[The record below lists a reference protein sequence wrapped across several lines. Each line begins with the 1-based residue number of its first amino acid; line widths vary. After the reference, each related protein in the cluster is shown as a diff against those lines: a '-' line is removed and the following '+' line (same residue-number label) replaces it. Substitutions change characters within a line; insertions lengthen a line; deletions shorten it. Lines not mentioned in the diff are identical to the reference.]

1 MKTIISLIALLAISI
16 SISAQEYVSVDSEI
30 SSVTVF
36 PDRAQLTR
44 EATLNLEKGK
54 TLLKIAGLSPHTDA
68 SSIQVSGQGEFMI
81 IAVNPRM
88 NYLEPAEE
96 SEEVKK
102 LRARVRELNIM
113 IEDERTEIEILREK
127 ENFLVANR
135 VVTGKNESINASE
148 LKNISEL
155 YTSSIESIRK
165 GIVQKNRKIS
175 EYREE
180 KQAIETQLNHSL
192 RESRM
197 LSSEVMVSVS
207 APSACRGKLKLSYL
221 VSNAGWYPSYDIR
234 VDDISSDVLISYKAN
249 VHQNTGRDW
258 QDVKFSFSTAS
269 PSAPGDIPQLMP
281 WYLNFYSPPVI
292 YDYKSARSAARP
304 EEQKIKADE
313 EMLFE
318 DDIPMTAQAGPP
330 VNIVTSQ
337 TSFSFE
343 VDIAQNIRSDGK
355 INTIELQQLATEAHY
370 SYVSVPKLREEAFL
384 TAYIPGWESLN
395 LLNGEA
401 NIYFGNTFTG
411 NTLLNTGQISDT
423 LEVSLGGDN
432 NITVKRERRKE
443 YTVVRTLGSNRIETR
458 SFEISIR
465 NNKSSDIDILVYD
478 QLPVSQ
484 NRDIEVEATELSG
497 GIVNEISGEIKWK
510 ANIAAGSSKDFIL
523 TYTVKYPKNQKVIL
537 E

>member
-1 MKTIISLIALLAISI
+1 MTLSS
-16 SISAQEYVSVDSEI
+16 QEYVSVDTEI
-30 SSVTVF
+30 SAVTVF
-36 PDRAQLTR
+36 PDRAQITR
-44 EATLNLEKGK
+44 EAALNLEKGK
-54 TLLKIAGLSPHTDA
+54 TLLRIAGLSSQIEA

-88 NYLEPAEE
+88 NYLEPTEE
-96 SEEVKK
+96 SDEVKE

-113 IEDERTEIEILREK
+113 MEDEKTEIDILREK

-135 VVTGKNESINASE
+135 VVTGKNESINATE

-155 YTSSIESIRK
+155 YTSSIESVRK
-165 GIVQKNRKIS
+165 GIVQKNRKIR
-175 EYREE
+175 EYEEE
-180 KQAIETQLNHSL
+180 KQAIENQLNHSL

-197 LSSEVMVSVS
+197 PSSEVMVSVS

-249 VHQNTGRDW
+249 VYQNTGRDW

-281 WYLNFYSPPVI
+281 WYINFYSPPVT
-292 YDYKSARSAARP
+292 YQYKAASSMARP
-304 EEQKIKADE
+304 EIKRARAGE
-313 EMLFE
+313 EMIAESDMALPE
-318 DDIPMTAQAGPP
+318 AEGPP
-330 VNIVTSQ
+330 VNIITSQ
-337 TSFSFE
+337 TSFSFV
-343 VDIAQNIRSDGK
+343 VDIAQNIKSDGK
-355 INTIELQQLATEAHY
+355 INTIELQQLTAEAQY

-384 TAYIPGWESLN
+384 TAYIPDWESLN

-411 NTLLNTGQISDT
+411 NTMLNTGQISDT
-423 LEVSLGGDN
+423 LEVSLGRDN

-465 NNKSSDIDILVYD
+465 NNKNSEIDILVYD

-484 NRDIEVEATELSG
+484 NKDIEVEATELSG
-497 GIVNEISGEIKWK
+497 GIVNEVSGEIRWK
-510 ANIAAGSSKDFIL
+510 ASIAAGSSKDFIL
-523 TYTVKYPKNQKVIL
+523 SYTVKYPKNQKVIL

>member
-1 MKTIISLIALLAISI
+1 MKTITSLLAFFLLSI
-16 SISAQEYVSVDSEI
+16 SIYAQEYVSVDSEI
-30 SSVTVF
+30 STVTVF
-36 PDRAQLTR
+36 PDRAQITR
-44 EATLNLEKGK
+44 EASLNLEKGK
-54 TLLKIAGLSPHTDA
+54 TLLRVAGLTPATVA
-68 SSIQVSGQGEFMI
+68 SSMQVSGEGEFMI
-81 IAVNPRM
+81 ISVTPRM
-88 NYLEPAEE
+88 NYLEPTEE

-102 LRARVRELNIM
+102 LRARVRELDIM
-113 IEDERTEIEILREK
+113 IEDERTEIEILKEK

-135 VVTGKNESINASE
+135 VVTGKNESINAAE

-165 GIVQKNRKIS
+165 GIVQKNRKIR
-175 EYREE
+175 EYEEE
-180 KQAIETQLNHSL
+180 KQAIENQLNHSL

-197 LSSEVMVSVS
+197 PSSEVIVSVS
-207 APSACRGKLKLSYL
+207 ASSACRGKLRLSYL
-221 VSNAGWYPSYDIR
+221 VTNAGWYPSYDIR
-234 VDDISSDVLISYKAN
+234 VEDISSDVLISYKAN

-269 PSAPGDIPQLMP
+269 PSSPGDIPVLMP
-281 WYLNFYSPPVI
+281 WYLNFYSPPVT
-292 YDYKSARSAARP
+292 YRYKATSTAARP
-304 EEQKIKADE
+304 EIQRTMAAEESLDE
-313 EMLFE
+313 YDMALPE
-318 DDIPMTAQAGPP
+318 AAGPP
-330 VNIVTSQ
+330 VSIVSSQ

-343 VDIAQNIRSDGK
+343 VDLPQNIRSDGK
-355 INTIELQQLATEAHY
+355 VNTIELQELETAASY
-370 SYVSVPKLREEAFL
+370 KYVSVPKLQEEAFL

-411 NTLLNTGQISDT
+411 NTMLNTGQISDT
-423 LEVSLGGDN
+423 LEVSLGRDN

-465 NNKSSDIDILVYD
+465 NNKDSDIDIVVYD

-484 NRDIEVEATELSG
+484 NKDIEVEATELSG
-497 GIVNEISGEIKWK
+497 GILNEVSGEIRWN
-510 ANIAAGSSKDFIL
+510 ASIAARSSRDFVL

>member
-1 MKTIISLIALLAISI
+1 MKTIIPFLSFLLVSMTLI
-16 SISAQEYVSVDSEI
+16 AQEYVSVDSEI
-30 SSVTVF
+30 SAVTVF

-54 TLLKIAGLSPHTDA
+54 TLLRIAGLSSHIEA

-88 NYLEPAEE
+88 NYLEPTEE
-96 SEEVKK
+96 SEKVKK

-113 IEDERTEIEILREK
+113 IEDEKTEIDILREK

-135 VVTGKNESINASE
+135 VVTGKNESINATE

-155 YTSSIESIRK
+155 YISSIESVRK
-165 GIVQKNRKIS
+165 GIVQRNRLIK
-175 EYREE
+175 EYEEE
-180 KQAIETQLNHSL
+180 KQAIENQLNHSL

-197 LSSEVMVSVS
+197 PSSEVMVSVS
-207 APSACRGKLKLSYL
+207 APSACKGKLTLNYL
-221 VSNAGWYPSYDIR
+221 VTNAGWYPSYDIR

-249 VHQNTGRDW
+249 VYQNTGRDW
-258 QDVKFSFSTAS
+258 ENVRFSFSTAS
-269 PSAPGDIPQLMP
+269 PSVSGDIPVLMP

-292 YDYKSARSAARP
+292 YNYKSARSAARP

-318 DDIPMTAQAGPP
+318 DDIPLTEAAGPP
-330 VNIVTSQ
+330 VNIITSQ

-355 INTIELQQLATEAHY
+355 INTIELQQLAAEAHY

-384 TAYIPGWESLN
+384 TAYIPEWESLN

-411 NTLLNTGQISDT
+411 NTMLNTGQISDT
-423 LEVSLGGDN
+423 LEVSLGRDN
-432 NITVKRERRKE
+432 SITVKREMRRE

-484 NRDIEVEATELSG
+484 NKDIEVEATELSG
-497 GIVNEISGEIKWK
+497 GIVNEVSGEIKWK
-510 ANIAAGSSKDFIL
+510 ATIAAGSSKDFIL